1 MTLQE
6 LTHLLNLMDANNK
19 RTREAYKI
27 GIDLSEFGESAQE
40 VIDLLLKHVFDEHQ
54 YECLSWWMYERDF
67 GRRENLQMWD
77 KDGKEICRTIEELHQ
92 FLFA

>member
-6 LTHLLNLMDANNK
+6 LTHLLNLMDADNK
-19 RTREAYKI
+19 RKSEAYKI
-27 GIDLSEFGESAQE
+27 GIDLSEFGESAQQ
-40 VIDLLLKHVFDEHQ
+40 VIDLLLKHVFNEEQ
-54 YECLSWWMYERDF
+54 YECLSWWMYEKYF
-67 GRRENLQMWD
+67 GRRADLKMWD

>member
-6 LTHLLNLMDANNK
+6 LTHLLNLMDADNK
-19 RTREAYKI
+19 RKSEAYKI
-27 GIDLSEFGESAQE
+27 GIDLSEFEERARE
-40 VIDLLLKHVFDEHQ
+40 VIDLLLKHVFNEEQ
-54 YECLSWWMYERDF
+54 YECLSWWMYEKYF
-67 GRRENLQMWD
+67 GRRADLKMWD

>member
-1 MTLQE
+1 MTLPE
-6 LTHLLNLMDANNK
+6 LQHLLNLIDTDYKRKMDA
-19 RTREAYKI
+19 YKL

-54 YECLSWWMYERDF
+54 YETLCWWMYEKDF
-67 GRRENLQMWD
+67 GRREDLQMWD
-77 KDGKEICRTIEELHQ
+77 NDGKEICRTVEELHQ